1 MQDLDEDWP
10 TAVHQLEVQGMRNN
24 DFIALVPVRTARSV
38 SVQQRHELEVQR
50 PAKPPINLSTLRHE
64 LKHPNI
70 SEEDMFK
77 DVR

>member
-1 MQDLDEDWP
+1 MKGLDEDWP
-10 TAVHQLEVQGMRNN
+10 TAVHQREVQGMRNS
-24 DFIALVPVRTARSV
+24 DFIALVPVRATQSA
-38 SVQQRHELEVQR
+38 SVQQRHELEVRR
-50 PAKPPINLSTLRHE
+50 PAKPPVNLSTLRHE